1 MAQSSNTNASAKTS
15 ASDVDE
21 QLRAL
26 QGDLKALT
34 ESVAALAAE
43 RTGEMKENL
52 RERIN
57 DTASEARQRASEA
70 HNRVNGVIEE
80 NPMTSVLVAFGTGIA
95 LGLLS
100 RR

>member
-1 MAQSSNTNASAKTS
+1 
-15 ASDVDE
+15 
-21 QLRAL
+21 
-26 QGDLKALT
+26 
-34 ESVAALAAE
+34 
-43 RTGEMKENL
+43 MKENL